1 MPCTLFPK
9 LFEEGRIGRMRVK
22 NRIVMPPMATNYAGP
37 SGEATDRLIRYYAER
52 AKGGAGLII
61 VENVQVKYPQGKN
74 VACQLRLDDGKY
86 IPSFQEL
93 AEAVHAH
100 DARIFIQIHHAG
112 RQYHDIEGAE
122 GVDPSGIPDGFLQ
135 QPVRPLTNEE
145 ILDLIERFSE
155 TALRAQR
162 AGLDGIEFHGAH
174 GYLISEFMSPH
185 TNQRVDEWG
194 GTFERR
200 MKFPLKIIERT
211 REKVGPDFPLS
222 FRFSADE
229 FVPGGNTLEDSTKIA
244 QYLENAGI
252 DVLHVSAGIYESMPR
267 ILEPM
272 RFKEG
277 WRTYLAA
284 EIKKVVKIPVITVGQ
299 IRSPEVAEQV
309 LEEGKADFVAVGRTL
324 IADPHWPAK
333 VRDARV
339 PEIRK
344 CISCNIGCIG
354 GYVFNDRYMRCTV
367 NPVTGHE
374 RLEGWTNLI
383 PAERKKKV
391 MVIGAGPGGM
401 EAARV
406 AALRGHSVTLYDR
419 ENDLGGQLRVAVRG
433 PGKDKLGFIP
443 EYYSTALK
451 LAGVQMKM
459 GTSVNEET
467 IRAEKPDVVIF
478 ATGAVPV
485 FPDIK
490 GADNPDM
497 VRGSWDVLSG
507 AAQVPG
513 RKVVVAGGGLVGC
526 ETALLL
532 AEQGKEVTIVE
543 MMDELASDMEP
554 ITRYDF
560 LIELLPKAGIRTALK
575 MVIAEITDQ
584 GVVVLDRW
592 QRKSLIEADN
602 VVIALGSRPVED
614 LTGIARD
621 CAQEVYAIGDCREP
635 RKIINATF
643 EGASVA
649 RMI

>member
-1 MPCTLFPK
+1 MPCTTYPR
-9 LFEEGRIGRMRVK
+9 LFEPGVIGKMRVK

-74 VACQLRLDDGKY
+74 VSCQLRLDDGKF
-86 IPSFQEL
+86 IPGFQEL
-93 AEAVHAH
+93 AEAVHAY

-112 RQYHDIEGAE
+112 RQYHGIEDAE
-122 GVDPSGIPDGFLQ
+122 GVDPSGIPDGFLK
-135 QPVRPLTNEE
+135 QPVRPLTNGE

-155 TALRAQR
+155 TALRAKR
-162 AGLDGIEFHGAH
+162 AGLDGVEFHGAH
-174 GYLISEFMSPH
+174 GYLINEFMSPH

-200 MKFPLKIIERT
+200 MQFPLRVIQRT
-211 REKVGPDFPLS
+211 REKVGPSFPLS

-229 FVPGGNTLEDSTKIA
+229 FVPGGITLEDSKKIA
-244 QYLENAGI
+244 RYLEDAGI

-272 RFKEG
+272 RFEEG

-284 EIKKVVKIPVITVGQ
+284 EIRKVVKIPVITVGQ
-299 IRSPEVAEQV
+299 IRRPEVAEQI
-309 LEEGKADFVAVGRTL
+309 LAEGKADFVALGRTL
-324 IADPHWPAK
+324 IADPHWPVKAQEG
-333 VRDARV
+333 RV
-339 PEIRK
+339 SEIRK

-374 RLEGWTNLI
+374 RLDGWANLI

-391 MVIGAGPGGM
+391 MVVGAGPGGM

-406 AALRGHSVTLYDR
+406 AALRGHSVTLY
-419 ENDLGGQLRVAVRG
+419 EKEGELGGQIRIGVKG
-433 PGKDKLGFIP
+433 PGKGKLGFIP
-443 EYYSTALK
+443 EYYSSTLK
-451 LAGVQMKM
+451 TAGVQVKT
-459 GTSVNEET
+459 GTPVDEET

-478 ATGAVPV
+478 ATGAAPV
-485 FPDIK
+485 VPDIR
-490 GADNPDM
+490 GADNPEV

-507 AAQVPG
+507 VAEVPG
-513 RKVVVAGGGLVGC
+513 SKVVVAGGGLVGC

-532 AEQGKEVTIVE
+532 AGQGKDVTIVE
-543 MMDELASDMEP
+543 MLDELASDMEP

-560 LIELLPKAGIRTALK
+560 LTELLPASGVKALVK
-575 MVIAEITDQ
+575 MVIAEITDR

-602 VVIALGSRPVED
+602 VVIALGSRPVDD
-614 LTGIARD
+614 LPGAARD
-621 CAQEVYAIGDCREP
+621 CAQETYLIGDCREP
-635 RKIINATF
+635 RRIINATF